1 MKKKYYYRNNSI
13 SRIFLFQLDC
23 FEYLHSKGYVHK
35 DLKGANVLFS
45 QDHDHSKG
53 AVGFGKVYLVDFGL
67 VSKYRNLGLHK
78 AFEPDQRSAHEG
90 TLEYTS
96 RDAHLGCKFNF
107 F

>member
-1 MKKKYYYRNNSI
+1 M
-13 SRIFLFQLDC
+13 
-23 FEYLHSKGYVHK
+23 
-35 DLKGANVLFS
+35 KGANVLFS

-96 RDAHLGCKFNF
+96 RDAHLGCKLFLF
-107 F
+107 FKYLIRSFFLQYKGIRVDK